1 MPLHHVCLSKKAN
14 PTKTKQTTQASCSFG
29 VWPEQTPQA
38 LQARST
44 AWSVPLYSSV
54 PYQCRFPIPRH
65 VAFLVF
71 LFGNRILSPSP
82 KCVVSFWQKY
92 PEATASQVFPTA
104 LDPFSA
110 LFINQLLLMLPHC
123 FLMNMDSKIHGHGG
137 SRVTLMQ

>member
-1 MPLHHVCLSKKAN
+1 MYISLR
-14 PTKTKQTTQASCSFG
+14 KQTQPKQNKPRRPPAPLGSGLNKPHRPCR
-29 VWPEQTPQA
+29 PD
-38 LQARST
+38 LQLGRFL
-44 AWSVPLYSSV
+44 LYFSV

-65 VAFLVF
+65 VAFSVF
-71 LFGNRILSPSP
+71 LFRNRILSSSP
-82 KCVVSFWQKY
+82 KCVVNFWQKY